1 MAKIKLTKMNFTD
14 MMKEK
19 IDDMGIEGLFM
30 SSLLGGKE
38 KLKEAIAGFPNEQDI
53 WVNSDYIVAVT
64 EPVKVAGTD
73 IICFGITFSHPSDKE
88 KITWIK
94 GEQYDAFIKVWLNK
108 N

>member
-14 MMKEK
+14 MMNEK

-30 SSLLGGKE
+30 STLLGGKE
-38 KLKEAIAGFPNEQDI
+38 KLKETIADIPNEQDI

-73 IICFGITFSHPSDKE
+73 TICFGIIFSHPSEKE

-94 GEQYDAFIKVWLNK
+94 GEQYDAFIKAWLSK

>member
-1 MAKIKLTKMNFTD
+1 MAKIKVTKMNFTS
-14 MMKEK
+14 MLEKK
-19 IDDMGIEGLFM
+19 IDDMGLDGLFM

-38 KLKEAIAGFPNEQDI
+38 KMKEAIASIPDEQSI
-53 WVNSDYIVAVT
+53 WVNTDYIVSVT

-73 IICFGITFSHPSDKE
+73 TICFGITFSHPNEKE

-94 GEQYDAFIKVWLNK
+94 GEEYDAFIKAWLGN